1 MAQEKSMK
9 LPSLAVVLTLFI
21 PCLSTAQSVEEQLKK
36 LEMQWDDAGVK
47 KDAAVYDR
55 LLADDFTLT
64 GPNGHLV
71 TKAQFTAELKS
82 GEDTVSSSALSD
94 MKVRVYGDT
103 AVVTYVEKAKET
115 FKGQDVSGT
124 SRWTDTWVKRGG
136 SWQCVAS
143 HGSKVAHP

>member
-1 MAQEKSMK
+1 MK
-9 LPSLAVVLTLFI
+9 ISTIAVVLALCV
-21 PCLSTAQSVEEQLKK
+21 PWLAAAQGVEQQLKK
-36 LEMQWDDAGVK
+36 LEMQWDEAGVK
-47 KDAAVYDR
+47 KDAGVYDR
-55 LLADDFTLT
+55 VLADDFTLT

-82 GEDTVSSSALSD
+82 GEDTVSSSVLSD
-94 MKVRVYGDT
+94 MKVRIYGDT
-103 AVVTYVEKAKET
+103 AIVTYVENAKET

-124 SRWTDTWVKRGG
+124 SRWTDTWVKREG